1 MLTLKRVTRECR
13 FSLTPEI
20 AHELIVVMRSALH
33 AGQLAQQE
41 QLWLIQSIGHVLGA
55 IDADKCITELESLI
69 GIYLKVFFCSI
80 DALLILLAIER
91 NQRQYTTSGQTSTG
105 QYCTR

>member
-69 GIYLKVFFCSI
+69 GIYLKVFNLFH
-80 DALLILLAIER
+80 
-91 NQRQYTTSGQTSTG
+91 
-105 QYCTR
+105 